1 MENMTLLGILKISIV
16 IPILM
21 VCSIIMVAYA
31 LERFCA
37 FLKVGQLDGHLSE
50 RIKQCVRQG
59 QIKEAIAL
67 CGKNNSFITHSLEVA
82 LNAAHFPREEMESI
96 FALYRMKL
104 QGLLNKHLAVF
115 GTFAFIGPLLGL
127 LGTVLG
133 VIRAFRDLALSGSGG
148 PTIVAAGIA
157 EALIATVAGLCVAIP
172 SLIAYRYLR
181 GRVER
186 IVVEMEKQAMR
197 MADAVEAT
205 PGRERAAA

>member
-21 VCSIIMVAYA
+21 VCSIVMVAYA
-31 LERFCA
+31 LERFWA
-37 FLKVGQLDGHLSE
+37 FMRVGSLDTALAE

-67 CGKNNSFITHSLEVA
+67 CGKNQSFITHSLEVA

-157 EALIATVAGLCVAIP
+157 EALIATAVGIGVAVSSALLYNYFTARVRSIVTQYDLLSQETAI
-172 SLIAYRYLR
+172 LVYTGTAKGAR
-181 GRVER
+181 
-186 IVVEMEKQAMR
+186 
-197 MADAVEAT
+197 
-205 PGRERAAA
+205 

>member
-1 MENMTLLGILKISIV
+1 MENMTLMGILKISIV

-21 VCSIIMVAYA
+21 ICSIIMVAYA
-31 LERFCA
+31 LERFWA
-37 FLKVGQLDGHLSE
+37 FMRVGNLDGSLSE

-67 CGKNNSFITHSLEVA
+67 CGKNQSFITHSLEVA

-104 QGLLNKHLAVF
+104 QALLNTHLAVF

-157 EALIATVAGLCVAIP
+157 EALIATAVGIGVAVTSALLYNYFTARVRTVVTQYDLLSQEVAILVYTG
-172 SLIAYRYLR
+172 S
-181 GRVER
+181 
-186 IVVEMEKQAMR
+186 EKGHR
-197 MADAVEAT
+197 
-205 PGRERAAA
+205 

>member
-16 IPILM
+16 IPIMM
-21 VCSIIMVAYA
+21 VCSIIMVSYA
-31 LERFCA
+31 LERFWA
-37 FLKVGQLDGHLSE
+37 FMKVGKLDSQLGE

-67 CGKNNSFITHSLEVA
+67 CGKNQGFITHSLEVA

-104 QGLLNKHLAVF
+104 QGLLNKHLAIF

-157 EALIATVAGLCVAIP
+157 EALIATAVGIGVAVTSALLYNYFTARVRSIVTQYDLLSQEVAILVYTG
-172 SLIAYRYLR
+172 S
-181 GRVER
+181 
-186 IVVEMEKQAMR
+186 KK
-197 MADAVEAT
+197 
-205 PGRERAAA
+205 

>member
-21 VCSIIMVAYA
+21 ICSIIMVAYA
-31 LERFCA
+31 LERFWA
-37 FLKVGQLDGHLSE
+37 FMKVGKLDSHLAE

-67 CGKNNSFITHSLEVA
+67 CGKNQGFITHSLEVA

-157 EALIATVAGLCVAIP
+157 EALIATAVGIGVAVTSALLYNYFTAAVRSIVTQYDLLSQEVAILVYTG
-172 SLIAYRYLR
+172 S
-181 GRVER
+181 
-186 IVVEMEKQAMR
+186 EK
-197 MADAVEAT
+197 
-205 PGRERAAA
+205 GHK

>member
-1 MENMTLLGILKISIV
+1 MENMTLMGILRISIV

-21 VCSIIMVAYA
+21 VCSVIMVSYA
-31 LERFCA
+31 LERFWA
-37 FLKVGQLDGHLSE
+37 FSKVGRLDGGLAE

-67 CGKNNSFITHSLEVA
+67 CGKSQNFITHALEVA

-104 QGLLNKHLAVF
+104 QGLLNKHLSVF

-157 EALIATVAGLCVAIP
+157 EALIATAVGIGVAVSSALLYNYFTARVRSIVTSFDLLSQEVAILVYTG
-172 SLIAYRYLR
+172 S
-181 GRVER
+181 
-186 IVVEMEKQAMR
+186 EK
-197 MADAVEAT
+197 
-205 PGRERAAA
+205 GHK

>member
-1 MENMTLLGILKISIV
+1 MENLTLLGIMRISIV
-16 IPILM
+16 IPVLM
-21 VCSIIMVAYA
+21 VCSVLMIAYA
-31 LERFCA
+31 LERFWA
-37 FLKVGQLDGHLSE
+37 FMRVGKLDNALGE

-67 CGKNNSFITHSLEVA
+67 CAKNQSFITHSLEVA
-82 LNAAHFPREEMESI
+82 LNAAHFPRDEMESI

-104 QGLLNKHLAVF
+104 QGMLNKHLAIF

-157 EALIATVAGLCVAIP
+157 EALIATAVGIGVAVTSALLYNFFTARVKSIVTQYDLLSQEVAI
-172 SLIAYRYLR
+172 LVYT
-181 GRVER
+181 GT
-186 IVVEMEKQAMR
+186 KK
-197 MADAVEAT
+197 
-205 PGRERAAA
+205 G

>member
-21 VCSIIMVAYA
+21 ICSILMVAYA
-31 LERFCA
+31 LERFWT
-37 FLKVGQLDGHLSE
+37 FMKVGKLDGHLSE

-67 CGKNNSFITHSLEVA
+67 SGRSQSFITHALEVA

-104 QGLLNKHLAVF
+104 QGLLNKRLAVF
-115 GTFAFIGPLLGL
+115 GTLAFIGPLLGL

-157 EALIATVAGLCVAIP
+157 EALITTAAGIAVAVTSAVLYNYFTTRQRSIVQSFDLLSQEVAILVYTG
-172 SLIAYRYLR
+172 SSKR
-181 GRVER
+181 
-186 IVVEMEKQAMR
+186 
-197 MADAVEAT
+197 
-205 PGRERAAA
+205 

>member
-1 MENMTLLGILKISIV
+1 MENMTLLGILNISIV

-21 VCSIIMVAYA
+21 VCSILMIAYA
-31 LERFCA
+31 LERFWA
-37 FLKVGQLDGHLSE
+37 FSRVGQLSGGTSE

-59 QIKEAIAL
+59 QIKEAVAL
-67 CGKNNSFITHSLEVA
+67 CQKSPNFITHSLEVA

-104 QGLLNKHLAVF
+104 QALLNKHLAIF

-157 EALIATVAGLCVAIP
+157 EALIATAVGIGVAVTSALLYNFFTARVRAIVTQYDLLSQEVAI
-172 SLIAYRYLR
+172 LVYTGTAKGAR
-181 GRVER
+181 
-186 IVVEMEKQAMR
+186 
-197 MADAVEAT
+197 
-205 PGRERAAA
+205 